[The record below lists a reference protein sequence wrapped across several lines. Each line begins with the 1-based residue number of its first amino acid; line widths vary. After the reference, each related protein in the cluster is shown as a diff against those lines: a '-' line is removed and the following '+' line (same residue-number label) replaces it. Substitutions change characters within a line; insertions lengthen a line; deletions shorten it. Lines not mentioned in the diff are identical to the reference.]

1 MGIMAPSTDA
11 QAISA
16 RQLSKRYGDVLAVD
30 GLDLDIPAGQF
41 FGLLGPNGS
50 GKTTTIHML
59 STLLAPTA
67 GSATVT
73 GHDVRRA
80 AVAVRAAI
88 GVVFQESA
96 LDRTLS
102 VAENLRFC
110 GLLYGL
116 SRRDIDRRSGELLEL
131 FGLSGARK
139 RPVGSLSGGQRRAL
153 DIVRGVMHEPR
164 VLFLDEPTT
173 GLDLP
178 NRRGIW
184 RFIEGLRARTGMT
197 VLLTTHYL
205 EEADSCEQVAFIRAG
220 RVVERGS
227 PRALVQALGRH
238 IVEIEGAALEDVIA
252 RLAPQLGPPL
262 REGDVAMF
270 RYPHED
276 VAALA
281 QLQAQSRGAISAMRW
296 RRPNLNDVFL
306 WVNATRSSGAAPAS
320 AAASRPAGVTT

>member
-1 MGIMAPSTDA
+1 MNDPAPSTNA
-11 QAISA
+11 PAISA
-16 RQLSKRYGDVLAVD
+16 RGLTKRYGDVLAVD
-30 GLDLDIPAGQF
+30 GLDLDIAPGEF

-59 STLLAPTA
+59 STLLRPTA
-67 GSATVT
+67 GTATVA

-80 AVAVRAAI
+80 PVAVRASI

-96 LDRTLS
+96 LDRTLT
-102 VAENLRFC
+102 VDENLRFS

-116 SRRDIDRRSGELLEL
+116 TRDEIAARSEELLEL
-131 FGLSGARK
+131 FGLADRRK
-139 RPVGSLSGGQRRAL
+139 RPVASLSGGQRRAL
-153 DIVRGVMHEPR
+153 DIVRGVMHRPR

-178 NRRGIW
+178 NRRRIW

-205 EEADSCEQVAFIRAG
+205 EEADGCDRVAFIRAG
-220 RVVERGS
+220 RIVESGAPS
-227 PRALVQALGRH
+227 ALVAGLGRH
-238 IVEIEGAALEDVIA
+238 IIEIEGPGLDDIVAQLTP
-252 RLAPQLGPPL
+252 RLGPAL

-270 RYPHED
+270 RHADED
-276 VAALA
+276 VGAIAR
-281 QLQAQSRGAISAMRW
+281 LQAESGGAIGALRW

-306 WVNATRSSGAAPAS
+306 WVNAARDGDG
-320 AAASRPAGVTT
+320 RPH